1 MKKVALIGL
10 GKWGNNI
17 LRELV
22 GLGNDVVVL
31 LHNKDLAKEEFISQ
45 TYPDVSFTYQIND
58 IRDDESV
65 ESVFVVTPMST
76 HYDVCMGFVNAG
88 KRIYVEKPITNSLE
102 TAEGLIEAANENKV
116 EFMVGLIFLYHEC
129 FKHLLNIAKNE
140 KVAEVIATKTLRTTS
155 DPTSSKD
162 LFLDTFIH
170 EMSILIKLFGEPI
183 QVIYNKDTKKL
194 EVDFKDTKASVVLL
208 EQNQQEKI
216 RKFEFVAH
224 DGKYLWNNDELFDK
238 NGDLMCKPEISTLRS
253 ELSLFLNKYSVN
265 KDYID
270 SNNKIAVTC
279 VGVLEEIYNRF

>member
-10 GKWGNNI
+10 GKWGTNI

-22 GLGNDVVVL
+22 SLGNNVVVL
-31 LHNKDLAKEEFISQ
+31 LHNKDETKEEWIIRN
-45 TYPDVSFTYQIND
+45 YPDVSFTYQISD
-58 IRDDESV
+58 LKDDESIEV
-65 ESVFVVTPMST
+65 VFVATPMST
-76 HYDVCMGFVNAG
+76 HYEVCTDFLVSN
-88 KRIYVEKPITNSLE
+88 KRIYVEKPITNSLD
-102 TAEGLIEAANENKV
+102 TAQKLLESMKILD
-116 EFMVGLIFLYHEC
+116 FMVGLIFLYHEC

-140 KVAEVIATKTLRTTS
+140 KVVEVIATKTLRTTS

-183 QVIYNKDTKKL
+183 QAIYNKDTKKL

-238 NGDLMCKPEISTLRS
+238 NGDLMCKPEVSTLKS
-253 ELSLFLNKYSVN
+253 ELSIFLNEYSVN